1 MFAPSSRI
9 IFLIFLFCAP
19 AVYGRCILYISD
31 IYDDRSSY
39 HDTDSEVGLQKERQ
53 KEILGNNLI
62 NHIKK

>member
-1 MFAPSSRI
+1 MDVVF
-9 IFLIFLFCAP
+9 F
-19 AVYGRCILYISD
+19 YISD